1 MIKKIL
7 KFVFTVVVCLNL
19 IDAFVHPG
27 VLVNKAQLDYMK
39 SQTLSG
45 VEPFASTYQKA
56 KSSAWGS
63 LTYTAQGPPKSGTIE
78 CGSYSKPDN
87 GCSTEND
94 DSEAALTQS
103 LLWYISGDKQYATNA
118 IKIMDTYAKTLTG
131 GHTNSNGP
139 LQAGWTAQKF
149 PAAAEIIYYSGAGW
163 PDTSFKAFQNCL
175 KTQYLPSLQVSSL
188 HANGNWALSMVS
200 GAMAIGIVLND
211 QKIFDD
217 AFNQLQN
224 IIPAYYYN
232 FKEDGTTVKTSPL
245 VSPKWNGQKVFN
257 SGTSG
262 ICQETCRDLQHMQ
275 FGTASCF
282 YGLETAYIQGYDLYP
297 SLANRLITMMEFN
310 TGLIPLGFSDL
321 GGQKVKI
328 SNKDICRGK
337 ISVVANP
344 TFEIA
349 YNAYHNR
356 LGYSLPNTLKY
367 LVNSVRKIAY
377 TGGHAALDHTNTFE
391 TLHHANSTIA
401 LRVFDQTVQ
410 KELS

>member
-7 KFVFTVVVCLNL
+7 TFIFTISLGL
-19 IDAFVHPG
+19 SSITAFVHPG
-27 VLVNKAQLDYMK
+27 VLVNKAQLDFMK

-56 KSSAWGS
+56 KASTWGS
-63 LTYTAQGPPKSGTIE
+63 LTYAVQGPPKSGIIE

-87 GCSTEND
+87 GCSTED
-94 DSEAALTQS
+94 TDSEAALTQS
-103 LLWYISGDKQYATNA
+103 LLWYISGNQQYASNA
-118 IKIMDTYAKTLTG
+118 IKIMDTYATKLTG

-139 LQAGWTAQKF
+139 LQAGWATQKF

-163 PDTSFKAFQNCL
+163 PATSFKAFQNCL
-175 KTQYLPSLQVSSL
+175 KTQYLPSLQISSL
-188 HANGNWALSMVS
+188 HDNGNWALSMIS
-200 GAMAIGIVLND
+200 GAMGISVVLDD
-211 QKIFDD
+211 QTTFDHSLQ
-217 AFNQLQN
+217 QLQN

-232 FKEDGTTVKTSPL
+232 FKEDGATPKTSPL

-257 SGTSG
+257 SGTNG

-282 YGLETAYIQGYDLYP
+282 YGLETAYIQGKDLYP
-297 SLANRLITMMEFN
+297 SFANRLTTMMEFN
-310 TGLIPLGFSDL
+310 TGLIPLGFSDM
-321 GGQKVKI
+321 GGNKVKI
-328 SNKDICRGK
+328 SNKDICGGK
-337 ISVVANP
+337 IEVVANP

-356 LGYSLPNTLKY
+356 LGYSLPNTLQY
-367 LVNSVRKIAY
+367 IMNTVRKIPY

-391 TLHHANSTIA
+391 TLHHGNSTII
-401 LRVFDQTVQ
+401 LHMYVEP
-410 KELS
+410 EL